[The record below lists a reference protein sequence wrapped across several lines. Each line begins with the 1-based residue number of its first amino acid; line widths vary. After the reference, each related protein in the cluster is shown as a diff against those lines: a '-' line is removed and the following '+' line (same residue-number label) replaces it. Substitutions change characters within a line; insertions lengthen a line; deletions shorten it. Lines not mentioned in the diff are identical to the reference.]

1 MTTAMT
7 DDEGAANGLMAAGNV
22 ALLPQISLGG
32 ASASVIKI
40 MNINGFLS
48 NF

>member
-1 MTTAMT
+1 MTTVMT
-7 DDEGAANGLMAAGNV
+7 DVEGAANGLMAAGNV
-22 ALLPQISLGG
+22 ALLPQISLG
-32 ASASVIKI
+32 ATSASVIKI